1 MHEVSS
7 ETKETEREN
16 KNWGDFD
23 RGGEREEK
31 EKQEKAHVNKAEK
44 IRGGGTD

>member
-23 RGGEREEK
+23 RGGEGGEG
-31 EKQEKAHVNKAEK
+31 KAGESACEQ
-44 IRGGGTD
+44 GGEN